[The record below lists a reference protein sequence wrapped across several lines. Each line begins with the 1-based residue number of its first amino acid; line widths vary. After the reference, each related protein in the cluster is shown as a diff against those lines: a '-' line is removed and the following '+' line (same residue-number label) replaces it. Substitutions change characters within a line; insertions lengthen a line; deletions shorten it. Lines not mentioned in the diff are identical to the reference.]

1 MTMAYNFKTFKSR
14 RNTGSS
20 KWGTMVQSNPSLPTD
35 VVPLSVADM
44 EFEVAPEIINGIK
57 KRLTDNAILGYERPT
72 DDYYTAIINWMAK
85 IHNWQIQKD
94 WIIPT
99 GSVVPALV
107 TAIQA
112 FTNFED
118 KILIM
123 TPVYYPF
130 YDVINYTHR
139 QVVDTPLTFD
149 GENYQINFADFEK
162 KAADSNVKMLIL
174 CSPHNP
180 VGRVWKKA
188 ELEKIAKICLA
199 NDVLVVSDEIH
210 ADLLMPGY
218 THIPYA
224 TISEEAANNSVI
236 CTAPSKTFNLAGM
249 KAANTIIK
257 NSYLRRLFND
267 QQNRRGDGGM
277 PVNILG
283 QLSVQLAYSKGE
295 TWYHEMLTV
304 IDDNRQYIEKY
315 IKENIPEIKVLPLQG
330 TYLQWWDC
338 SGLGFQNEV
347 ELGNFMK
354 EKALL
359 FLDDG
364 YLFGDISKQFERI
377 NIACPRNVLEKA
389 MYRLNR
395 AVQDLR
401 NS

>member
-1 MTMAYNFKTFKSR
+1 MS
-14 RNTGSS
+14 
-20 KWGTMVQSNPSLPTD
+20 
-35 VVPLSVADM
+35 
-44 EFEVAPEIINGIK
+44 
-57 KRLTDNAILGYERPT
+57 
-72 DDYYTAIINWMAK
+72 K

-130 YDVINYTHR
+130 YDVINFTHR

-162 KAADSNVKMLIL
+162 KAANSNVKMLIL

-218 THIPYA
+218 TYPLC
-224 TISEEAANNSVI
+224 N
-236 CTAPSKTFNLAGM
+236 
-249 KAANTIIK
+249 
-257 NSYLRRLFND
+257 YL
-267 QQNRRGDGGM
+267 
-277 PVNILG
+277 
-283 QLSVQLAYSKGE
+283 
-295 TWYHEMLTV
+295 
-304 IDDNRQYIEKY
+304 
-315 IKENIPEIKVLPLQG
+315 
-330 TYLQWWDC
+330 
-338 SGLGFQNEV
+338 
-347 ELGNFMK
+347 
-354 EKALL
+354 
-359 FLDDG
+359 
-364 YLFGDISKQFERI
+364 
-377 NIACPRNVLEKA
+377 
-389 MYRLNR
+389 
-395 AVQDLR
+395 
-401 NS
+401 